1 MEAEAVGKPS
11 IGFIGLG
18 HMGRPMAGNLLEAGY
33 DLTVYDIVPEK
44 MELLTGA
51 GAAAGRSCQ
60 DVAGR
65 SEIVITIVP
74 DSPDVENAVLG
85 ETGVIHGAKPEIVL
99 IEMSTIAPGVGR
111 RVAATLRE
119 KGVSMLDC
127 PVSGGPQGA
136 EAGTLSIMA
145 GGPAESFDRCLPIL
159 EVLGERI
166 VHFGESGSGYMAK
179 LCNQVGCVVTIQAVC
194 EVLSLAAKAGLD
206 VRKVW
211 EVVGSGLAASRIMEL
226 HGPKMLARDYAPGF
240 ALSLQEKDLRL
251 VAAAAD
257 ELEMPLPATSVVH
270 QLIRSLS
277 AKGKGEL
284 GTQALVLAMED
295 LADCRVEG

>member
-1 MEAEAVGKPS
+1 VTVVRKTT

-18 HMGRPMAGNLLEAGY
+18 RMGGPMARNLVKAGY
-33 DLTVYDIVPEK
+33 ELTVYDIVEEK
-44 MELLTGA
+44 MKALVALGA
-51 GAAAGRSCQ
+51 KRGASCRE
-60 DVAGR
+60 VAQK
-65 SEIVITIVP
+65 SKVIITIVP
-74 DSPDVENAVLG
+74 DSPDVEEAVLG
-85 ETGVIHGAKPEIVL
+85 PEGVIHGARPGSTV

-111 RVAATLRE
+111 RVAAALAE
-119 KGVSMLDC
+119 KGVAMLDC

-145 GGPAESFDRCLPIL
+145 GGPKEAFDECLPIL
-159 EVLGERI
+159 QVMGERI

-179 LCNQVGCVVTIQAVC
+179 LCNQVACVITIQAVC
-194 EVLSLAAKAGLD
+194 ETLALAAKAGLD

-226 HGPKMLARDYAPGF
+226 HGGKMLVRDFAPGF
-240 ALSLQEKDLRL
+240 TLALQEKDLRL

-257 ELEMPLPATSVVH
+257 ELEMPLPATALVH

-277 AKGKGEL
+277 ARGHAEL
-284 GTQALVLAMED
+284 GTQALVMAMEE
-295 LADCRVEG
+295 LARCEVRG

>member
-1 MEAEAVGKPS
+1 MVKPN

-18 HMGRPMAGNLLEAGY
+18 RMGAPMAKNLLDADY
-33 DLTVYDIVPEK
+33 PLIAYDIVPSKVES
-44 MELLTGA
+44 LVSA
-51 GAAAGRSCQ
+51 GAKAGSSCRH
-60 DVAGR
+60 VA
-65 SEIVITIVP
+65 SESQIVITIVP
-74 DSPDVENAVLG
+74 DSPDVEVAVLG
-85 ETGVIHGAKPEIVL
+85 PDGVLEGATSGDIV

-111 RVAATLRE
+111 RVAQALSQ
-119 KGVSMLDC
+119 KGAPMLDA

-136 EAGTLSIMA
+136 EAGALSIMV
-145 GGPAESFDRCLPIL
+145 GGPEEAFKQCLPIL
-159 EVLGERI
+159 QVMGERI
-166 VHFGESGSGYMAK
+166 EHFGPNGSGYMVK

-211 EVVGSGLAASRIMEL
+211 QTVGSGLAASRIMEL
-226 HGPKMLARDYAPGF
+226 HGPKMLERDYAPGF
-240 ALSLQEKDLRL
+240 TLALQEKDLRL

-257 ELEMPLPATSVVH
+257 ELEMPLPATSAVH

-284 GTQALVLAMED
+284 GTQALVLAMEE
-295 LADCRVEG
+295 LANCQVKG